1 MDKSDIPIK
10 KFSSLR
16 EHAEEIAAS
25 NQTKP
30 PEIPSLDTQA
40 LIHELQVHQIELE
53 MQNEELRTAQEI
65 IENSRQRFSD
75 LYDFAPV
82 GYLTINNKGIINEA
96 NLTSS
101 ELLGCDRTSLIGK
114 PLTIYVNRADQDIL
128 YHHLRT
134 LRGGQSHTC
143 ELRLTRRNEL
153 DFFAQLVSV
162 PFGNAE
168 KSVKDFLISVFN
180 ISPRILAEETRL
192 QLASIVDGTDDAIIS
207 ETLDGTIVS
216 WNKGAEKIYGY
227 AEHEVKG
234 KSISILAPPD
244 RPDEIPELLR
254 KVVNAGEL
262 VKHSETISRRKDG
275 VLIPVSLTVSPVRT
289 DEGKIIGASTIA
301 RDITIHRKWEDSILE
316 LNRRLQISNRELES
330 LGHVLSHD
338 LQAPIRGIE
347 SFAKILE
354 EDYSTALDDNGKLYL
369 RRVIENTHRMEK
381 MVAGLLKIS
390 RISITE
396 MTRENIDLSNLVK
409 IIAREFK
416 EAEPGRG
423 VEFTI
428 QNGICVDG
436 DASLVRLAVENL
448 LRNAWKFTSKLND
461 AVIEFGNV
469 ESRGKNAFFI
479 RDNGAGF
486 SMRNASKMFII
497 FETLHSQ
504 SDFEG
509 TGIGLATVQRIILR
523 HGGEIW
529 AEGEVGKGASFY
541 FTFG

>member
-1 MDKSDIPIK
+1 MDKGESQIK

-25 NQTKP
+25 KLAKP

-65 IENSRQRFSD
+65 IENSRKRFSD

-82 GYLTINNKGIINEA
+82 GYLTIDNKGIINEA
-96 NLTSS
+96 NLTAS

-114 PLTIYVNRADQDIL
+114 PLTIYVNREDQDIL
-128 YHHLRT
+128 YHHLRK
-134 LRGGQSHTC
+134 LREGQSHTA
-143 ELRLTRRNEL
+143 ELRLTRKNEI

-162 PFGNAE
+162 PFGDEE
-168 KSVKDFLISVFN
+168 KSVQDFLISIFN
-180 ISPRILAEETRL
+180 ISPRILAEEIRL
-192 QLASIVDGTDDAIIS
+192 QLASIVDGSDDDIIS
-207 ETLDGTIVS
+207 EALDGTIVS

-227 AEHEVKG
+227 TEQEVKG

-244 RPDEIPELLR
+244 RPDEIPGLLR

-289 DEGKIIGASTIA
+289 DEGKVIGASTIA
-301 RDITIHRKWEDSILE
+301 RDITIHRKLKDSILE

-354 EDYSTALDDNGKLYL
+354 EDYAAALDDNGKLYL
-369 RRVIENTHRMEK
+369 RRVIENTHRMDK

-396 MTRENIDLSNLVK
+396 MTRESIDLTTL
-409 IIAREFK
+409 IQTIAREFK
-416 EAEPGRG
+416 EAEPDRC

-428 QNGICVDG
+428 QNGICVHG

-448 LRNAWKFTSKLND
+448 LRNAWKFTSKQSD
-461 AVIEFGNV
+461 AKIEFGIV
-469 ESRGKNAFFI
+469 ESRAKIAFFI

-486 SMRNASKMFII
+486 SMKNATKMFVI

-504 SDFEG
+504 LDFEG

-523 HGGEIW
+523 RGGEIW
-529 AEGEVGKGASFY
+529 AEGEIGKGATFF